1 MADICHELNH
11 YSKTSAKKKKRKNA
25 SYINEQTKKGNSSCY
40 SSYYVTEHEEK
51 KFVVDFRLDEQIS
64 SLQGKS
70 VFCFGKGC

>member
-1 MADICHELNH
+1 MNLITTVRLQPNR
-11 YSKTSAKKKKRKNA
+11 KKEKKQVR
-25 SYINEQTKKGNSSCY
+25 INEQTKKGNSSFC